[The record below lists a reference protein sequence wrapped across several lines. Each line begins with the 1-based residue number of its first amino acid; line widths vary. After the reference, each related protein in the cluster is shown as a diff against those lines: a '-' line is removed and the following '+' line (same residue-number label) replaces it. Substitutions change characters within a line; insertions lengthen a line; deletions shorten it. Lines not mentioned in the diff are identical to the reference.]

1 MVLILSDVNPWNIF
15 SFVSLSSDRSSWYMK
30 MLIRLLINENQI
42 RTIICII
49 RSRTSS
55 VDKLTS
61 TIVFDRLGIISNGS
75 SNVFW
80 DDCKSRSLFISAC
93 EGYLEGE
100 VCDLRLNVP

>member
-1 MVLILSDVNPWNIF
+1 
-15 SFVSLSSDRSSWYMK
+15 MK

-75 SNVFW
+75 SNVF
-80 DDCKSRSLFISAC
+80 
-93 EGYLEGE
+93 
-100 VCDLRLNVP
+100 